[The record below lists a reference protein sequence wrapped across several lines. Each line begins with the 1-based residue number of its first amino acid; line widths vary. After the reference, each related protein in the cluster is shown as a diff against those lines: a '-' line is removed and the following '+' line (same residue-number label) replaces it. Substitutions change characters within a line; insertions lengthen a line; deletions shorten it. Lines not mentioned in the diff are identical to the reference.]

1 MDGIMANNSSKT
13 SQTTAFRPVL
23 QFAMDTSRQ
32 SRSRARSKRLTR
44 KELRIE
50 AGVSGEDSLVF
61 RITHRTHFLK
71 NGKEIRPTDVA
82 PGTPVAVDAYREP
95 DQKFSALNVVVN
107 PPKPK
112 AAEQ

>member
-1 MDGIMANNSSKT
+1 MPADAFLANDSTKGTTTTGNSIYDVPAVTFEGKVKT
-13 SQTTAFRPVL
+13 V
-23 QFAMDTSRQ
+23 D
-32 SRSRARSKRLTR
+32 K
-44 KELRIE
+44 KEMRIE

-71 NGKEIRPTDVA
+71 NGKEIKHTDVA

-95 DQKFSALNVVVN
+95 DQKFSALMN